1 MNIFKRSKLSFLRL
15 QNIIKNKID
24 DRINVLFGFH
34 FTECFFV
41 LEVVKIY
48 KESCIF
54 PFHVLETIAINSVTE
69 IGFGTYPIMLLKVAD
84 LFLSSTAME
93 ELTI

>member
-15 QNIIKNKID
+15 QNVIKNKIE

-54 PFHVLETIAINSVTE
+54 RFMYWKRSLLIHLQRLVLGYI
-69 IGFGTYPIMLLKVAD
+69 P
-84 LFLSSTAME
+84 
-93 ELTI
+93 

>member
-1 MNIFKRSKLSFLRL
+1 MNIFKRSKLSFLTL
-15 QNIIKNKID
+15 QNVIKNKID
-24 DRINVLFGFH
+24 DRVNIIFGFH

-54 PFHVLETIAINSVTE
+54 RFMYWKQSLLIQLQRLVLAHI
-69 IGFGTYPIMLLKVAD
+69 P
-84 LFLSSTAME
+84 
-93 ELTI
+93 